1 MKTAKEMKST
11 WDRIFEYNNDLAVT
25 QLKNLYSV
33 PSFFET
39 LGFDRIEALHSNFI
53 AWLLDNQHLGQGKN
67 DNAMTRFL
75 DVVVKNN
82 YAQNAMVID
91 TDFINAVASRSMI
104 IKEVHVDKE
113 VTYKDKENNH
123 RIDLIVTCD
132 ININN
137 IDKELVVY
145 IENKVCAPET
155 FNKKAN
161 INQTQ
166 IYYEQ
171 YYSENAGQIQWFV
184 FLSPSENAECDCD
197 KFIRITYK
205 DLLLYVLEPMVVL
218 PSINERDRMFIREYI
233 RALGAQVLKN
243 QGMGFVMA
251 ITNEER
257 IAFSQIYEKYKL
269 LFRDSF
275 AAKISDQY
283 KNSSPQTINKWKKL
297 LEELDLNFLDNPD
310 ELLVAFWD
318 NNSSFIINAID
329 LSDDCRRET
338 LLKMIADVSK
348 DRTRY
353 RLSYKDNHYDTNKNH
368 LASELVKAYIAI
380 NNLSDSPKDMER
392 LKTFFS
398 GIREP
403 FIIQSQPDKDKLF
416 DRIGIG
422 ESSIWIP
429 NGVWGQGTRHFE
441 KLLKKARD
449 INGLTID

>member
-91 TDFINAVASRSMI
+91 KDFINAVASRSMI

-161 INQTQ
+161 IT
-166 IYYEQ
+166 
-171 YYSENAGQIQWFV
+171 
-184 FLSPSENAECDCD
+184 
-197 KFIRITYK
+197 
-205 DLLLYVLEPMVVL
+205 
-218 PSINERDRMFIREYI
+218 
-233 RALGAQVLKN
+233 
-243 QGMGFVMA
+243 
-251 ITNEER
+251 
-257 IAFSQIYEKYKL
+257 
-269 LFRDSF
+269 
-275 AAKISDQY
+275 
-283 KNSSPQTINKWKKL
+283 
-297 LEELDLNFLDNPD
+297 
-310 ELLVAFWD
+310 
-318 NNSSFIINAID
+318 
-329 LSDDCRRET
+329 
-338 LLKMIADVSK
+338 
-348 DRTRY
+348 
-353 RLSYKDNHYDTNKNH
+353 
-368 LASELVKAYIAI
+368 
-380 NNLSDSPKDMER
+380 
-392 LKTFFS
+392 
-398 GIREP
+398 
-403 FIIQSQPDKDKLF
+403 
-416 DRIGIG
+416 
-422 ESSIWIP
+422 
-429 NGVWGQGTRHFE
+429 
-441 KLLKKARD
+441 
-449 INGLTID
+449 